1 MYHVATRKPYGMC
14 IIYGC
19 KQSVRRGRYNTAIEI
34 AMSHKRKSALETL
47 NNPQAK
53 CPRVEYQVPSE
64 TEQWI
69 DGKTSGKTKRK
80 TDKCTFTCDCEH
92 VLAQKIA
99 SHRKEIAQHTN
110 IGKLRSYLNQEK
122 LLNPEENQ
130 YLQSDALNTQK
141 VYRVLDSLKEK
152 PNGFTRFLACVKG
165 ERSHLGHVYI
175 TSLLEGTQFASEPE
189 LRLSALCKQRIDENL
204 PRLIRGINLSSL
216 MPHLKQ
222 SFYLPCCGV
231 QAQLLTNDDVK
242 KLWNVKGTNKRIR
255 QLFLILETKGPLAHY
270 QFAACMQAENEHT
283 THHELFRDIFGNLN
297 FLELMDGV
305 VLEGSCYDK
314 LMEKFYFLHHNSDG
328 HQQLVTEAEEAMA
341 QDLPLE
347 LQALYRIE
355 LARSFIFRT
364 QNERAEEL
372 LSAALKICGK
382 ISEKNANLVPEARN
396 KNAFIIYGRCH
407 YTLADLFRFTKDYAR
422 AKEHSGKALDALDD
436 VKPGLDTAN
445 AHYVNGCIL
454 LERHIAKPSIPLDIQ
469 VIERFFN
476 SAISDGEDSDVARR
490 VTTPQSYCRLAQLYM
505 CSGVTGNEDNLKKAR
520 QSLDACKRCDLDI
533 ISQRTRYLYF
543 VVESEWYTING
554 DTEKAD
560 DAALK
565 AHQIAEKT
573 SDTLEILTL
582 KTVGLYN

>member
-1 MYHVATRKPYGMC
+1 
-14 IIYGC
+14 
-19 KQSVRRGRYNTAIEI
+19 
-34 AMSHKRKSALETL
+34 MSHKRKSALETL
-47 NNPQAK
+47 NQPQAK

-69 DGKTSGKTKRK
+69 DGKTSGETKCKTN
-80 TDKCTFTCDCEH
+80 FTCDRNR
-92 VLAQKIA
+92 VLAQRIA
-99 SHRKEIAQHTN
+99 SHRKEIVQHAK
-110 IGKLRSYLNQEK
+110 IGKLRPYLNQKK
-122 LLNPEENQ
+122 LLSPEENR
-130 YLQSDALNTQK
+130 YLQSDAFSNSQK
-141 VYRVLDSLKEK
+141 VSRVLDSLKEK
-152 PNGFTRFLACVKG
+152 QNGFTTFLACVKD
-165 ERSHLGHVYI
+165 ERSHLGHLYI

-204 PRLIRGINLSSL
+204 PRLIRGVNLSSL
-216 MPHLKQ
+216 MPHLQQ

-231 QAQLLTNDDVK
+231 QAQLLTNDDAK

-255 QLFLILETKGPLAHY
+255 QLFLILETKGPLAHH

-297 FLELMDGV
+297 FLEMDGV
-305 VLEGSCYDK
+305 VLEGNCYDK
-314 LMEKFYFLHHNSDG
+314 LMEKFYSLHHNSDG

-364 QNERAEEL
+364 QNERAEEP
-372 LSAALKICGK
+372 LSAALEICGK
-382 ISEKNANLVPEARN
+382 ISDKNANLVPEARN

-407 YTLADLFRFTKDYAR
+407 YTLADLYRFKNDYER

-476 SAISDGEDSDVARR
+476 SAISDGEDSDVARQ

-505 CSGVTGNEDNLKKAR
+505 ISAVGTICSAIGVTSNEDNLKKAR
-520 QSLDACKRCDLDI
+520 QSLDACKWCDLDI
-533 ISQRTRYLYF
+533 ISQRSRYLYF
-543 VVESEWYTING
+543 VVESDWYTING

-573 SDTLEILTL
+573 SYALEILTL
-582 KTVGLYN
+582 KTRSL